1 MAIMSVWIKTDIQ
14 QITLSVEV
22 HLESVTRPPA
32 ADVQF
37 FPRY

>member
-22 HLESVTRPPA
+22 HLELVNRPTA
-32 ADVQF
+32 ADEQF